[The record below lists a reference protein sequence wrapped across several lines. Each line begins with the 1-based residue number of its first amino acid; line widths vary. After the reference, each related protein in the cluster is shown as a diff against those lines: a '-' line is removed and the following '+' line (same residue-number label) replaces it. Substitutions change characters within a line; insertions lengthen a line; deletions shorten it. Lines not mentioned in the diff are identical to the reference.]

1 VRCPLAW
8 RNPGFFGFEFS
19 RCPECG
25 ASRPV
30 SRVLYGARFRARDGH
45 SSGTAVAGRLEQ
57 PTRAT
62 DPETDPRIPQPRNA
76 LRRPYSVL
84 LPVGLAMP
92 LMLPR
97 ARCALTAPFHP
108 CLAAVC
114 FLWRFPWG
122 CPRRKLS
129 GTVSPWSPDFP
140 PLQSGGH
147 PAGWPGPHRRSRRF
161 RQLSNW
167 QRARG
172 TNAARG

>member
-1 VRCPLAW
+1 MSESSRNFFKAMVDVGKIRRDVRFRGGTPAFLAANTPGVRVRCQPACKPGFVW
-8 RNPGFFGFEFS
+8 RAVSRARWPFLWDGRCRPPRATNPGN
-19 RCPECG
+19 
-25 ASRPV
+25 
-30 SRVLYGARFRARDGH
+30 
-45 SSGTAVAGRLEQ
+45 
-57 PTRAT
+57 

-92 LMLPR
+92 LMLPC

-140 PLQSGGH
+140 PLRKRRPSGRL
-147 PAGWPGPHRRSRRF
+147 A
-161 RQLSNW
+161 
-167 QRARG
+167 RA
-172 TNAARG
+172 T

>member
-1 VRCPLAW
+1 MLFRVQNPPRCLLSR
-8 RNPGFFGFEFS
+8 RNADFFGFEIS
-19 RCPECG
+19 QCPECG

-30 SRVLYGARFRARDGH
+30 SRVLYGARVSHARWPFLWDG
-45 SSGTAVAGRLEQ
+45 RCR
-57 PTRAT
+57 PPRAT
-62 DPETDPRIPQPRNA
+62 NPGNDPETDPRIPQPRNA

-92 LMLPR
+92 LMLPC

-140 PLQSGGH
+140 PLRKRRPSGRL
-147 PAGWPGPHRRSRRF
+147 A
-161 RQLSNW
+161 
-167 QRARG
+167 RA
-172 TNAARG
+172 T